1 MLKAIYLDNNKFTEI
16 PKEMGF
22 LDQLEDLY
30 MQFNALK
37 GPLPMAVFNI
47 STLTTLTVYKNSLI
61 GSIPDNICQHL
72 PNIQVLH
79 LGSNQFSG
87 PLPSKLGQCK
97 GLGILLLGE
106 NNFTGTIPKN
116 IGNLTQLTALYL
128 GFNNLTGTIPNEIGN
143 LQNLSTIPNEIG
155 NLQNLET
162 LTFGDNNLN
171 GLVPATIFNVS
182 MIREIGLSFGRL
194 SGSLPA
200 NIGLGVPNLKFLF
213 AASNNFSGG
222 IPNFSN
228 ASKLI
233 KLDMKSNSLTGFIP
247 STLCPLRNLQWLSLN
262 HNNLTLDTS
271 TPEASI
277 LSCLASLRNL
287 TTLYL
292 GNNPFND
299 TLPVSISWEIFLSIP
314 SVP

>member
-1 MLKAIYLDNNKFTEI
+1 MYMPNFTIGAVATKSNISTDESALSALKAHVTSDPQNILTTNWSTSNSNICSWIGVTCSLRHLRVTALNLSYMNLTGTIPPHLGNLSFLVRLEFGNNSFHGTLPQELSRLRRLTRVSFANNIFVGTIPSWFGSLSKLQRMRLNEI

-97 GLGILLLGE
+97 GLGILLMGE

-143 LQNLSTIPNEIG
+143 LQNL
-155 NLQNLET
+155 ET

-171 GLVPATIFNVS
+171 GLVPATIFNIS
-182 MIREIGLSFGRL
+182 MIREIGLSESSRMVL
-194 SGSLPA
+194 
-200 NIGLGVPNLKFLF
+200 V
-213 AASNNFSGG
+213 
-222 IPNFSN
+222 
-228 ASKLI
+228 
-233 KLDMKSNSLTGFIP
+233 
-247 STLCPLRNLQWLSLN
+247 
-262 HNNLTLDTS
+262 
-271 TPEASI
+271 
-277 LSCLASLRNL
+277 
-287 TTLYL
+287 
-292 GNNPFND
+292 
-299 TLPVSISWEIFLSIP
+299 
-314 SVP
+314 

>member
-128 GFNNLTGTIPNEIGN
+128 GFNNLTG
-143 LQNLSTIPNEIG
+143 
-155 NLQNLET
+155 
-162 LTFGDNNLN
+162 
-171 GLVPATIFNVS
+171 
-182 MIREIGLSFGRL
+182 
-194 SGSLPA
+194 SLPA